1 MHYYKDPQNREKRL
15 TRDFVG
21 IHIGELCRALALSGD
36 DKIVVE
42 LQKERYGRR
51 GEIDL
56 AIWKNPGTA
65 QENLIAVEIKVI
77 VLEYDDSFSSEK
89 WDKHNKQL
97 NRCVEEGWDYVCF
110 FDFIVTRPAAGWL
123 HPQSFAGYDNYTKTV
138 EAEICGHMVFQ
149 INSVAHKPESMA
161 GSISWKKLRG
171 AAKNQRIEHRD
182 ALVGAMNTISFC
194 GPVFV
199 DSVDRRPAS

>member
-21 IHIGELCRALALSGD
+21 IHIGELYRALALSGD

-65 QENLIAVEIKVI
+65 QENLIAIEIKVI
-77 VLEYDDSFSSEK
+77 VLEDDDSFSSEK
-89 WDKHNKQL
+89 RDKHNKQL
-97 NRCVEEGWDYVCF
+97 NRCVEEGWDYVWF
-110 FDFIVTRPAAGWL
+110 FDFIVTKPAAGWL
-123 HPQSFAGYDNYTKTV
+123 HP
-138 EAEICGHMVFQ
+138 
-149 INSVAHKPESMA
+149 
-161 GSISWKKLRG
+161 
-171 AAKNQRIEHRD
+171 
-182 ALVGAMNTISFC
+182 
-194 GPVFV
+194 
-199 DSVDRRPAS
+199 